1 MTSTE
6 PTPQDSD
13 DGTANTESAPEK
25 KSRFEAAQDT
35 FDTSQTFAD
44 LGLSDEV
51 LRGIEASGFEHPTRI
66 QAALIPAAI
75 AGKHAYP
82 QLRQE

>member
-1 MTSTE
+1 MTDLTAGRQGLERALIALHVACTKWNVQNSMTSTE

-35 FDTSQTFAD
+35 FDTSQT
-44 LGLSDEV
+44 L
-51 LRGIEASGFEHPTRI
+51 
-66 QAALIPAAI
+66 
-75 AGKHAYP
+75 
-82 QLRQE
+82 QLCAPCWNLTT